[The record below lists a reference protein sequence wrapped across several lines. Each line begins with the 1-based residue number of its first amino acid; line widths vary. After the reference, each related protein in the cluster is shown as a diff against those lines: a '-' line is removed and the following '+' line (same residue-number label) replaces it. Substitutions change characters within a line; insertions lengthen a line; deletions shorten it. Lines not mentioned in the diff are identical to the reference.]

1 MIEIYTDGSCLTNP
15 GNGGWAAIINEDGKI
30 KKISGNEK
38 NTTNN
43 RMELMAPINAL
54 KNIKSE
60 EEINIYT
67 DGSCLSNPGDGGW
80 AAIISIN
87 GEIKEISGSEKN
99 TTNNRMELLAPI
111 RALKEMKQSDQIEIY
126 TDSQYVK
133 LGITEWINTWVVN
146 NWKTSKKE
154 DVKNKDLWV
163 ELYDLNKSLNVKW
176 NWVKAHA
183 GNIMNEKVDLLAKK
197 AANLN

>member
-1 MIEIYTDGSCLTNP
+1 MIKIYTDGSCLENP
-15 GNGGWAAIINEDGKI
+15 GNGGWAAIININGKI

-54 KNIKSE
+54 KNINSK
-60 EEINIYT
+60 
-67 DGSCLSNPGDGGW
+67 DP
-80 AAIISIN
+80 
-87 GEIKEISGSEKN
+87 
-99 TTNNRMELLAPI
+99 
-111 RALKEMKQSDQIEIY
+111 IEIF
-126 TDSQYVK
+126 TDSKYVK
-133 LGITEWINTWVVN
+133 NGITEWINTWVLN

-154 DVKNKDLWV
+154 NVKNKDLWL
-163 ELYDLNKSLNVKW
+163 ELHKLNQSLNIKW

-183 GNIMNEKVDLLAKK
+183 GDPLNEEVDMLAKK

>member
-1 MIEIYTDGSCLTNP
+1 MIKIYTDGSCMSNP
-15 GNGGWAAIINEDGKI
+15 GNGGWAAIINMNGEI

-54 KNIKSE
+54 KNINSK
-60 EEINIYT
+60 
-67 DGSCLSNPGDGGW
+67 DP
-80 AAIISIN
+80 
-87 GEIKEISGSEKN
+87 
-99 TTNNRMELLAPI
+99 
-111 RALKEMKQSDQIEIY
+111 IEIF
-126 TDSQYVK
+126 TDSKYVK
-133 LGITEWINTWVVN
+133 NGITEWVNTWVLN

-154 DVKNKDLWV
+154 NVKNKDLWL
-163 ELYDLNKSLNVKW
+163 ELHKLNQSLNVKW

-183 GNIMNEKVDLLAKK
+183 GDPLNEEVDMLAKK